1 MRVGDLVDINMPEND
16 IWNGKRGRIEAID
29 DEKEVAT
36 VLVNFIPSENKNV
49 RQDFKLNN
57 LVPADNSKQESLQ
70 EDDDIDLE
78 NDEIN
83 YNNHIRE
90 ELASHFEVD
99 LEDVEQVDDHVFNV
113 ADIDYWVGTYDEAY
127 EAAVEIARE
136 NLDEMGLEA
145 LSPDYKDYV
154 IENYL
159 DKDAM
164 DDIMRE
170 YYEGYVSDIADEDD
184 DEFGTRLIREMYD
197 AGILSDED
205 FDKDDDNEPIHN
217 SPALEVDLYGF
228 KADFVDYLVENTDA
242 YQFLEDMFGYGQ
254 ELSRF
259 VEENNLIDFD
269 EVAEDCVDTDG
280 VAHFLAFYDGQE
292 IEVRDDLYAYRQ

>member
-1 MRVGDLVDINMPEND
+1 MRVGDLVDINMPESG
-16 IWNGKRGRIEAID
+16 IWDGKRGRIEAID

-57 LVPADNSKQESLQ
+57 LSVVDNSQQESLQ
-70 EDDDIDLE
+70 EDDDIDLA

-90 ELASHFEVD
+90 DLANHFEVD
-99 LEDVEQVDDHVFNV
+99 LEDVEQVDDHVFSV
-113 ADIDYWVGTYDEAY
+113 ADIEYWVGTYDEAY

-145 LSPDYKDYV
+145 LATDYKDYV

-164 DDIMRE
+164 DDTLRE
-170 YYEGYVSDIADEDD
+170 YYEDYVSDIADEDD

-217 SPALEVDLYGF
+217 SPALDVDLYSF
-228 KADFVDYLVENTDA
+228 KEDFVDYLVENTDA